1 MKSNLG
7 RLRLLV
13 YLLILGVVVSACAAS
28 SSIEAPAPTGSPPG
42 EPSPVQGE
50 PLPVSSQDPPE
61 PGSGKAAISG
71 VLYTFTGKGP
81 IPGTLFYL
89 TPAGDQ
95 STPPPALMGIR
106 EENKDVSGQSDTQG
120 RIVLNNIPP
129 GRYYLAV
136 WAPYNWIIAV
146 ESDTNP
152 TPRLIVLEPDQRLNL
167 GVIYL
172 SWP

>member
-1 MKSNLG
+1 MKSKVESVV
-7 RLRLLV
+7 LLIC
-13 YLLILGVVVSACAAS
+13 LLILVIGTAACSFPAS
-28 SSIEAPAPTGSPPG
+28 MEPTPATELSREA
-42 EPSPVQGE
+42 PSPVQGE
-50 PLPVSSQDPPE
+50 PLSAPSQDPPE

-106 EENKDVSGQSDTQG
+106 EENKDVSGQSDSQG

-152 TPRLIVLEPDQRLNL
+152 TPRLIVLEPDQRLDL
-167 GVIYL
+167 GMIYL